1 MTILDK
7 GTSQPVLISELPDY
21 IFSSPT
27 RDEDLYAFEVYVKAS
42 GECYHEADSITSWE
56 MLTGISHN
64 TNLVDHAISA
74 MQGCLKHDQLKKL
87 LSEDNGYLLTTPE
100 YDERLLLIIILKHF

>member
-21 IFSSPT
+21 IFSSPS

-42 GECYHEADSITSWE
+42 AECYQEAGTIASVE
-56 MLTGISHN
+56 QLVGISHN
-64 TNLVDHAISA
+64 TILVDHAISA
-74 MQGCLKHDQLKKL
+74 MQGSLKHHQLKTL
-87 LSEDNGYLLTTPE
+87 LSEDGGYLLNTLE
-100 YDERLLLIIILKHF
+100 YDERLLLIVILKHF